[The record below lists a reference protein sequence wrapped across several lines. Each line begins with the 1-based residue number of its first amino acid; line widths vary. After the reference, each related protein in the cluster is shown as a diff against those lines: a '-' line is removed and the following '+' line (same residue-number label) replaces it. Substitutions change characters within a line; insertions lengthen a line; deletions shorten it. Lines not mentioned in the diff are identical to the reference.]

1 MHFSVRSPVS
11 SGGRGG
17 VRRRIARTALAAGLV
32 TGSLAASAQAAHSH
46 RRIHAHYQAHSRGIG
61 PGRAPYA
68 HDHRHRGNDK
78 LALRLRAGDP
88 RRLQVDVGDD
98 GSADFTV
105 QRRRFDRIVVNA
117 GDGND
122 QVRIDESNGAFTT
135 TTPTQINGQGGDDTL
150 FGGSGA
156 ETLNGGDGNDV
167 VDGNGGADNITLG
180 SGDDR
185 FVWDPG
191 DGSDVVDGGD
201 GHDAMAFN
209 GSAAAEQFHL
219 SANGSHA
226 RFTRDVGGITMDL
239 NAIEQVDV
247 ASVGGND
254 TLTVDDLTGTD
265 VKTVNNDLAAHARRN
280 HARRRH
286 RRDDRQRHRRTRL
299 DRRDRRGRLRN
310 RHRPCRDGQRRALAT
325 PTRDQLGIFALGG
338 NDRVDATALQADA
351 VQLGVDGGD
360 RRRHDPRRSR
370 RRRAQGR

>member
-1 MHFSVRSPVS
+1 MSVQVTH
-11 SGGRGG
+11 
-17 VRRRIARTALAAGLV
+17 RTLTI
-32 TGSLAASAQAAHSH
+32 TGTAAS
-46 RRIHAHYQAHSRGIG
+46 
-61 PGRAPYA
+61 
-68 HDHRHRGNDK
+68 DK
-78 LALRLRAGDP
+78 LTLRLRAGHP

-167 VDGNGGADNITLG
+167 VDGNGGADRVALG

-209 GSAAAEQFHL
+209 GSAAAEQFRL

-226 RFTRDVGGITMDL
+226 RFTRDIGGITMDL

-254 TLTVDDLTGTD
+254 TLTVDDLTGTG
-265 VKTVNNDLAAHARRN
+265 VTRSTTTWPARSAVPLPGAGAGSTIVNGTDGPDTIIATGAAG
-280 HARRRH
+280 
-286 RRDDRQRHRRTRL
+286 Q
-299 DRRDRRGRLRN
+299 RN
-310 RHRPCRDGQRRALAT
+310 RHRPCRDGQRRAHGDPPGT
-325 PTRDQLGIFALGG
+325 SSGSSPRRQRPHRRDRAAG
-338 NDRVDATALQADA
+338 RR

-360 RRRHDPRRSR
+360 GDDTILGGAGSR
-370 RRRAQGR
+370 RAPGR